1 MEFRHQ
7 LIGNSAAMREL
18 VRHAAAAARN
28 LSPVLIL
35 GETGTGKELV
45 ARAIHFNSS
54 RANGPF
60 VAVNCAAVPEALF
73 ESELFGHEKGAF
85 TGAVSAR
92 PGEFELAAGG
102 TLFLDEIGELPLVIQ
117 AKLLRVLQE
126 REFKRL
132 GGIRTLKADVRII
145 AATNRNLRKNAFRS
159 DLYYRL
165 NVISIETPSLRDRRE
180 DILLLAHH
188 FVGLHAPQSGRPVHG
203 ISNDA
208 EDILLTHD
216 WPGNV
221 RELQNAIECAVM
233 MGSTP
238 MIIPNDLPRL
248 FEPKELAFENNLN
261 AAKRSIIVKAFTI
274 ARGQMDTA
282 AELLELNRNYLY
294 DLLKKLELT
303 HLRRPPIDGA
313 T

>member
-7 LIGNSAAMREL
+7 LVGNSAAMQQL
-18 VRHAAAAARN
+18 VGHAAAAARN

-45 ARAIHFNSS
+45 AQAIHGNGS

-60 VAVNCAAVPEALF
+60 VAVNCAAIPEALF
-73 ESELFGHEKGAF
+73 ESELFGHEAGAF
-85 TGAVSAR
+85 TGAANAK

-145 AATNRNLRKNAFRS
+145 AATNRDLRQNFRS

-165 NVISIETPSLRDRRE
+165 NVISIQAPALRERRD
-180 DILLLAHH
+180 DIMVLAHH
-188 FVGLHAPQSGRPVHG
+188 FVELYARQAGRKVLG
-203 ISNDA
+203 ISSEA
-208 EDILLTHD
+208 EAMLLLHD

-221 RELQNAIECAVM
+221 RELQNAIEHAVM
-233 MGSTP
+233 MGSTQ
-238 MIIPNDLPRL
+238 MIVPADLPR
-248 FEPKELAFENNLN
+248 FVEPEALAFEASL
-261 AAKRSIIVKAFTI
+261 ARAKRSIVLKAFELS
-274 ARGQMDTA
+274 RGQIDVA
-282 AELLELNRNYLY
+282 ADLLCLNRNYVY
-294 DLLKKLELT
+294 SLLKKLELT
-303 HLRRPPIDGA
+303 HLRQ
-313 T
+313 